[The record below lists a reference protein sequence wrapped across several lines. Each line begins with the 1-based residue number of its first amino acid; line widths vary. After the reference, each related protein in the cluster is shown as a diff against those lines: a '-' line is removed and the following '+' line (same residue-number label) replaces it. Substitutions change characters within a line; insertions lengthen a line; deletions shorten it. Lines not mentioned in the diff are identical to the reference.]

1 MFDKLGLWD
10 MCSVMSFF
18 SGANVPHPMSVKL
31 GIPLI
36 MSSWSWS
43 RPTNDSLSKLLM
55 GFAFILR
62 YARGMLRIS
71 FGMFWNWLPFRYNV
85 WTLNSWENA
94 SAGKSDIPV
103 LAKSNTCNLTFFY
116 CIVCYKQKTWSFTW
130 SFVKYCKAI
139 SVFWSITDKGLLF
152 NSSISRFVKYWKKF
166 GGKECILLY
175 PNLRILSTGSSFVA
189 GTFGRS

>member
-18 SGANVPHPMSVKL
+18 SGANVPHPTSVKL

-62 YARGMLRIS
+62 YARGMFRIS
-71 FGMFWNWLPFRYNV
+71 FGIFWNWLPFRYNV

-94 SAGKSDIPV
+94 SVGKSDIPV
-103 LAKSNTCNLTFFY
+103 LAKSNTCNSTFFSLHHVMNKKHSNLPGDLLNTLRRFRCFDQSPIKDYYSTQAFLASLNTEKNSGAKNVYY
-116 CIVCYKQKTWSFTW
+116 CILTS
-130 SFVKYCKAI
+130 
-139 SVFWSITDKGLLF
+139 GLLTL
-152 NSSISRFVKYWKKF
+152 VHH
-166 GGKECILLY
+166 L
-175 PNLRILSTGSSFVA
+175 
-189 GTFGRS
+189 